1 MAVESAV
8 IGGVEASRAFHC
20 QTLIAGSFPAFTHR
34 LTAGLDTPNFR
45 ASSALRPPTASSAVW
60 MSIGRK
66 LTPVKINAR
75 GVLTYP

>member
-1 MAVESAV
+1 MESAV

-20 QTLIAGSFPAFTHR
+20 HTRMAGSFPALTH
-34 LTAGLDTPNFR
+34 LETAGLDTPNLR

-75 GVLTYP
+75 GVLTWA